1 MNGYDLQKMYNE
13 MPFRKKVSLFLK
25 QNHFLFWKITLMDVT
40 IVVPLFV
47 LIGYTLDR
55 CSSLETGYAIL
66 IAAAVCSV
74 IEYFRIRLRR
84 VKTYQYI
91 SNKIEITRQLIQQY
105 TIAVERC
112 GTEEDRQK
120 LVETFK
126 KLEEI
131 NQAAEHMADIVYQ
144 EDVLGLSDDQE

>member
-1 MNGYDLQKMYNE
+1 MTDFDLQQMYNE

-47 LIGYTLDR
+47 LVGYTLDR

-74 IEYFRIRLRR
+74 IEYFRIRFRR
-84 VKTYQYI
+84 IKTYRYV
-91 SNKIEITRQLIQQY
+91 SEKIEITRKLIEHY
-105 TIAVERC
+105 SEAVERS
-112 GTEEDRQK
+112 GNEEDRQK
-120 LVETFK
+120 VAEAFN
-126 KLEEI
+126 KLEQI
-131 NQAAEHMADIVYQ
+131 NQVIEHMADIAYK
-144 EDVLGLSDDQE
+144 EDVLGLSDEE